1 MQAAASWILRMV
13 PENTRGMQSTVNSY
27 LLCSSQESIP
37 LRRQLN
43 ARSLL
48 PPMDGQLVATLLEAL
63 NRPEIEHLNV
73 GLRKFENIDAF
84 VSS

>member
-1 MQAAASWILRMV
+1 
-13 PENTRGMQSTVNSY
+13 
-27 LLCSSQESIP
+27 
-37 LRRQLN
+37 
-43 ARSLL
+43 
-48 PPMDGQLVATLLEAL
+48 MDGQLVATLLEAL